1 MRRFIAL
8 LAAGLLLLALVPSV
22 AAKQPFA
29 IDSYSTSYD
38 HSTSTI
44 TWTIRFTAKPD
55 FQTADE
61 FNRQANSFQILV
73 PDEEVVR
80 GEEIH
85 CVGDIP
91 IRRVS
96 PAVDE
101 PCSGGW
107 GRVVTEV
114 PYTAARQDAD
124 VRHVQP
130 LVPPV
135 PVRLHHRVV
144 RVRRDDLPRHGD
156 RLPAVVTMSGRAA
169 SPPQVVRPGAY
180 RRLSVSGGKCGVSG
194 EG

>member
-1 MRRFIAL
+1 MRKPIAL
-8 LAAGLLLLALVPSV
+8 LAAALMVVALAAPVQARQDFS
-22 AAKQPFA
+22 

-44 TWTIRFTAKPD
+44 TWTIKFTAKPD
-55 FQTADE
+55 FATADE
-61 FNRQANSFQILV
+61 FNRQHDSFQIIV

-96 PAVDE
+96 PSVDE

-114 PYTAARQDAD
+114 PYTLHGKTLTFQTPGLSFHQSQFDYVIEAAVYGSQTF
-124 VRHVQP
+124 
-130 LVPPV
+130 
-135 PVRLHHRVV
+135 
-144 RVRRDDLPRHGD
+144 HGTGTVFT
-156 RLPAVVTMSGRAA
+156 P
-169 SPPQVVRPGAY
+169 
-180 RRLSVSGGKCGVSG
+180 
-194 EG
+194 

>member
-107 GRVVTEV
+107 GRVVIEV
-114 PYTAARQDAD
+114 PYT
-124 VRHVQP
+124 
-130 LVPPV
+130 
-135 PVRLHHRVV
+135 LHGKTLTFVTYNLSFHQSQFDYIIESYVYGATTFHGTGTV
-144 RVRRDDLPRHGD
+144 FLP
-156 RLPAVVTMSGRAA
+156 
-169 SPPQVVRPGAY
+169 
-180 RRLSVSGGKCGVSG
+180 
-194 EG
+194 